1 MATIVETRRARLWQW
16 VDECGGVQAELA
28 RRIEKSSQQ
37 LGQWLGVSENP
48 RNISTTTSREIEAKG
63 GKPHGWLDQPFA
75 APTPPVD
82 NTFEPIPAYAA
93 AVGLSDGEEAQEYA
107 TTHGLKFRKD
117 SLRRM
122 GLLGADLAVLYGKGD
137 SMEPAIGTGDAVLF
151 NRDDRTPKHECL
163 YVVQLPGVGQ
173 HDMISVKQAE
183 LVGEIVTF
191 RALNPSGDHHWRRP
205 RLMNDKRCPITV
217 VGKVAWLGKWV

>member
-1 MATIVETRRARLWQW
+1 MTGLAPGYLWQMGKGEGTKKRG
-16 VDECGGVQAELA
+16 VNDENAAL
-28 RRIEKSSQQ
+28 IEKAAGLPVGYMSK
-37 LGQWLGVSENP
+37 V
-48 RNISTTTSREIEAKG
+48 EIDDDMHPFTDVPA
-63 GKPHGWLDQPFA
+63 FA
-75 APTPPVD
+75 A
-82 NTFEPIPAYAA
+82 AL
-93 AVGLSDGEEAQEYA
+93 GLSDGEEAQEYA

-205 RLMNDKRCPITV
+205 RLMNDKRYPITV